1 MLLIPNRPYFLGFM
15 PCKQPALAAA
25 ADAFDVFPDQQK
37 VSVARGAVHRILR
50 VHDAGLAVPAWFG
63 HIEADVLTKVQGLTP
78 FVSQGKITF
87 AAASPRRCSRLVSM
101 MQSGG

>member
-1 MLLIPNRPYFLGFM
+1 M
-15 PCKQPALAAA
+15 PCNQPALAAA

-37 VSVARGAVHRILR
+37 VSVARGAVHRVLR
-50 VHDAGLAVPAWFG
+50 VHDAGAVPAGFG
-63 HIEADVLTKVQGLTP
+63 HIEADVFTKVQGLTP
-78 FVSQGKITF
+78 FVSRGKITF